1 MTTATRGQCPVC
13 RYSCRLRKDGTLQ
26 AHHGYHGHDPAPEC
40 AGSGQWPVTRDVM
53 ECGGCMEYL
62 HSQPHLAGACAS
74 VGIGRGKGTGQV
86 LREYLS
92 AFHERGH
99 RAVA

>member
-26 AHHGYHGHDPAPEC
+26 AHHGYTGSEWQPEC
-40 AGSGQWPVTRDVM
+40 AGSGQWPATHDVM

-62 HSQPHLAGACAS
+62 RSQPHLAGACAS
-74 VGIGRGKGTGQV
+74 VGIEHGRSTGQM
-86 LREYLS
+86 LRDYLTG
-92 AFHERGH
+92 FHERGH
-99 RAVA
+99 REVA